1 MIRALI
7 VDDEKRARETVR
19 EVIKL
24 YCPEIGQVYEADSVS
39 AAVNQISEL
48 NPDLVFLDIELQD
61 GNGFDVLKA
70 IGDKKINVI
79 FVTGREEFAIKAF
92 KVSALDYILKPVD
105 PDELSAAVVS
115 ATEKINAGKLS
126 DRMDMLMKNMENMSQ
141 GIKKITLKTADS
153 IHVINVSDIVY
164 CEADR
169 NYTNFHL
176 LNGKRILVSRS
187 LGEYEEMLPSETF
200 LRVHQ
205 SFLVNAEHISR
216 YDRTDGGF
224 LVTVNDKSIPVS
236 TRKKDQLIQY
246 LSDL

>member
-7 VDDEKRARETVR
+7 VDDEKRAREAVR

-24 YCPEIGQVYEADSVS
+24 YCPEISSVYEADSVS
-39 AAVNQISEL
+39 SAVNQIAEL
-48 NPDLVFLDIELQD
+48 NPDLVFLDVELQD

-79 FVTGREEFAIKAF
+79 FVTGSEEFAIKAF

-105 PDELSAAVVS
+105 PDELSAAVAS
-115 ATEKINAGKLS
+115 AREKISAGKLS
-126 DRMDMLMKNMENMSQ
+126 DRMEVLMKNMENISQ

-153 IHVINVSDIVY
+153 IHVINISDIVY

-176 LNGKRILVSRS
+176 LNGKKILVSRS
-187 LGEYEEMLPSETF
+187 LGEYEEMLPVETF

-205 SFLVNAEHISR
+205 SYLVNVDHISR

-224 LVTVNDKSIPVS
+224 LVTVNEKSIPVS
-236 TRKKDQLIQY
+236 TRKKDQLISY
-246 LSDL
+246 LSGL

>member
-1 MIRALI
+1 MIRVLI
-7 VDDEKRARETVR
+7 VDDEKRARETIR

-24 YCPEIGQVYEADSVS
+24 YCPEIGSVYEADSVS
-39 AAVNQISEL
+39 SAVNQISEL
-48 NPDLVFLDIELQD
+48 NPDLVFLDVELQD

-70 IGDKKINVI
+70 IGDKKMNVI
-79 FVTGREEFAIKAF
+79 FVTGSEEFAIKAF
-92 KVSALDYILKPVD
+92 KVSALDYVLKPVD
-105 PDELSAAVVS
+105 PDELSAAVAS

-126 DRMDMLMKNMENMSQ
+126 DRMEVLMKNMENMSQ
-141 GIKKITLKTADS
+141 GIKKITLKTSDS
-153 IHVINVSDIVY
+153 IHVIHISDIVY

-176 LNGKRILVSRS
+176 LNGKKILVSRS
-187 LGEYEEMLPSETF
+187 LGEYEEMLPAETF

-205 SFLVNAEHISR
+205 SFLVNAQHISR

-236 TRKKDQLIQY
+236 TRKKDQLISY
-246 LSDL
+246 LSGL

>member
-105 PDELSAAVVS
+105 PDELTAAVVS
-115 ATEKINAGKLS
+115 ATEK
-126 DRMDMLMKNMENMSQ
+126 
-141 GIKKITLKTADS
+141 
-153 IHVINVSDIVY
+153 
-164 CEADR
+164 
-169 NYTNFHL
+169 
-176 LNGKRILVSRS
+176 
-187 LGEYEEMLPSETF
+187 
-200 LRVHQ
+200 
-205 SFLVNAEHISR
+205 
-216 YDRTDGGF
+216 
-224 LVTVNDKSIPVS
+224 
-236 TRKKDQLIQY
+236 
-246 LSDL
+246 